1 MSDAPHD
8 PVREAFDAE
17 FYLAAYPDV
26 AENGADPWEHFV
38 LFGAREGRDPR
49 PDFSTRAYLA
59 ANPDVS
65 EAGVNA
71 FEHWIHHGRAEGR
84 ALDLGLGYR
93 FEALAAEPFE
103 SLAHRLARAT
113 PPLHRPPADTLADA
127 LAAADNRPWRLT
139 LSQDDYTRSVG
150 GVQFVLRRE
159 AARAAAEGARALHLY
174 PGRPGLSLVLPDQAP
189 PLGVVLDGRF
199 LGAFDTAAVVAALG
213 ALQSSHE
220 RVYAIHNLIGH
231 DAGAVASIIKAFRPR
246 DGVFWLHD
254 FGSLCASHTL
264 RRNGIESCGAPPP
277 TSTACEICSFG
288 LRRPYVLAA
297 TRNLLEELGP
307 LVVAPSQTALDLWS
321 ARFPE
326 ANARRTLCLPHAK
339 LAARPPRRQPVRD
352 TGTPL
357 RVAFVGLPAA
367 HKGWPVFCTLAR
379 RLADDQRYA
388 FHHLGKA
395 RATGADVAFTRVAP
409 DGDDDTPMIDAVE
422 GLGID
427 IVLIWSLWPETFCL
441 AAYEAVA
448 GGAAVLTH
456 PGAGHV
462 PEFIRTIRAG
472 RVLQD
477 TDDLI
482 RLFESGEAL
491 SLSRQT
497 RRPKPL
503 TLSYSGFSAEALASS

>member
-1 MSDAPHD
+1 MTDATED
-8 PVREAFDAE
+8 PVRAAFDAD
-17 FYLAAYPDV
+17 FYLSAYPDV
-26 AENGADPWEHFV
+26 AEHGMDPFTHFV
-38 LFGAREGRDPR
+38 LYGAREGRDPR

-59 ANPDVS
+59 ANPDVAA
-65 EAGVNA
+65 AGVNA
-71 FEHWIHHGRAEGR
+71 LEHWIRHGRAEGR

-113 PPLHRPPADTLADA
+113 PPLDRPPAGALLETLR
-127 LAAADNRPWRLT
+127 AADDRPWRLT
-139 LSQDDYTRSVG
+139 ISQDDYTRSVG

-159 AARAAAEGARALHLY
+159 ASRAAAEGARALHLY
-174 PGRPGLSLVLPDQAP
+174 PARPGLSLVLPDEAP

-199 LGAFDTAAVVAALG
+199 LGAFDTAAVTAALAALG
-213 ALQSSHE
+213 PGHE

-231 DAGAVASIIKAFRPR
+231 EAGAVTSIIKAYRPR

-277 TSTACEICSFG
+277 ASTACEICAFG
-288 LRRPYVLAA
+288 LRRPHVLAA
-297 TRNLLEELGP
+297 TRDLLEALDP
-307 LVVAPSQTALDLWS
+307 LVVAPSRTALDLWS
-321 ARFPE
+321 ARFPG
-326 ANARRTLCLPHAK
+326 ADARRTLCLPHAT
-339 LAARPPRRQPVRD
+339 LSARPGRRRPVR
-352 TGTPL
+352 GAGAPL
-357 RVAFVGLPAA
+357 RVAFVGLPAP

-379 RLADDQRYA
+379 RLAGDQRYA

-395 RATGADVAFTRVAP
+395 RAGGADVAFTPVAP
-409 DGDDDTPMIDAVE
+409 EGDDDTPMIDAVE

-427 IVLIWSLWPETFCL
+427 VVLIWSLWPETFCL

-462 PEFIRTIRAG
+462 PEFIRTMQAG

-477 TDDLI
+477 PEALI
-482 RLFESGEAL
+482 RFFESGEAL
-491 SLSRQT
+491 GLSRQA
-497 RRPKPL
+497 RRPTPL
-503 TLSYSGFSAEALASS
+503 ALSYSGFSAEALASS